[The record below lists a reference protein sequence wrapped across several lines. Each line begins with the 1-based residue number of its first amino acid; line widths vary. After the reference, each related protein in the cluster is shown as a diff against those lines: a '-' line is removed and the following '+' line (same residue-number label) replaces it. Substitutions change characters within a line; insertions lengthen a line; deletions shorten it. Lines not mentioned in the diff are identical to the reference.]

1 MELNYDKDS
10 KERIPYE
17 HYMEL
22 YRQADPREISGR
34 CGIPYDEEKQ
44 EFLLRLMG
52 VTYHIS
58 FPDYEAVHERR
69 TVSDIIRWRRR

>member
-22 YRQADPREISGR
+22 YRQADPERSADGAGFR
-34 CGIPYDEEKQ
+34 MTRRNRSFSCG
-44 EFLLRLMG
+44 
-52 VTYHIS
+52 
-58 FPDYEAVHERR
+58 
-69 TVSDIIRWRRR
+69 

>member
-1 MELNYDKDS
+1 MTAMELNYDKDS

-44 EFLLRLMG
+44 EFCG
-52 VTYHIS
+52 
-58 FPDYEAVHERR
+58 
-69 TVSDIIRWRRR
+69 

>member
-44 EFLLRLMG
+44 EFCLRLMG

-58 FPDYEAVHERR
+58 FPDYEAVHEPEVR
-69 TVSDIIRWRRR
+69 IGY

>member
-44 EFLLRLMG
+44 EFCLRRAK
-52 VTYHIS
+52 IC
-58 FPDYEAVHERR
+58 DYRR
-69 TVSDIIRWRRR
+69 GYSVD